1 MNAYFHVY
9 KTGKLTVVGFEARHL
24 ADPQCQD
31 ACRDE
36 LQYLTQSHGCKI
48 LVVDLMEVSA
58 VNSWVLGILAALQK
72 RGVEVELYHPSPE
85 IRKILVTTHM
95 GDHLH
100 VRHDT
105 QR

>member
-1 MNAYFHVY
+1 MIAYFHVY
-9 KTGKLTVVGFEARHL
+9 KTGKLTVVGFEAKHL
-24 ADPQCQD
+24 ADPECQE
-31 ACRDE
+31 ACRNE
-36 LQYLTQSHGCKI
+36 LQSLTESHGCKI

-72 RGVEVELYHPSPE
+72 RGIEVELYHPSPE

-95 GDHLH
+95 RDHLH